1 MRRKAFLFL
10 WILVVF
16 SLLLAGCGLK
26 PEVQAADR
34 EVSAASSDSP
44 IRVRAG
50 IMPIGAFT
58 LFFVADAK
66 GYFVEQ
72 GLDVQ
77 FESFK
82 TGGEMIA
89 PLTLGQLDVGGGE
102 AGTALFNAIAQGL
115 DLKIVLSLSC
125 LTPENSYFLMVARKD
140 LIDSGRIKKMSDVRG
155 MKVGINHPRGMT
167 EYFAAQGLK
176 TGGLTVDD
184 VEMVYIPF
192 PDMVQALSNKA
203 LDVAYLQHPLAA
215 TALNPGPNGE
225 PPLAVELFHF
235 YDVHEETQVASVFFG
250 KNLLDP
256 KNEETAVRLITALLK
271 AARDMQGDWQSDP
284 VIVGAIA
291 KGTGVSEAVVRSSVM
306 PGVTPDG
313 VISWKNLSSIQRY
326 YLERRYTEYTEALTK
341 DQVVDERFQQK
352 AVERLGSYQ
361 P

>member
-1 MRRKAFLFL
+1 MRQKAFCFL
-10 WILVVF
+10 WILVVL
-16 SLLLAGCGLK
+16 SLLLSACAVK
-26 PEVQAADR
+26 PEVQAA
-34 EVSAASSDSP
+34 EQMPLTGSP
-44 IRVRAG
+44 TRLRIG
-50 IMPIGAFT
+50 MMPIGAFS

-89 PLTLGQLDVGGGE
+89 PLSLGQLDVGGGE

-115 DLKIVLSLSC
+115 DLKVVLSLSS
-125 LTPENSYFLMVARKD
+125 LTAENSYFLMVARKD
-140 LIDSGRIKKMSDVRG
+140 LIDSGQIKTVSDVRG

-176 TGGLTVDD
+176 SGGLTVDD
-184 VEMVYIPF
+184 VDMVYIPF

-215 TALNPGPNGE
+215 TALNPGPDGE

-235 YDVHEETQVASVFFG
+235 YNLHEETQAASVFFG
-250 KNLLDP
+250 KNMLDP
-256 KNEETAVRLITALLK
+256 KNEEAAVRFITAMLK
-271 AARDMQGDWQSDP
+271 AARDMQGDWRSDP
-284 VIVGAIA
+284 LIVEAIA
-291 KGTGVSEAVVRSSVM
+291 KGTGVPEAVVRSSVM
-306 PGVTPDG
+306 PGFNPDG
-313 VISWKNLSSIQRY
+313 IISWQNLSSMQEY
-326 YLERRYTEYTEALTK
+326 YLERSYTEYSQALTK
-341 DQVVDERFQQK
+341 ERVVDERFQLM
-352 AVERLGSYQ
+352 AVEQLGSFQ